1 MRIRVKN
8 SIMQPFRNEESSFQ
22 FSSYCVSLYNNII
35 YINSDRKLRY
45 VRNFTT
51 VRDRV
56 PVFAEFFNFTHKN
69 KIGFLTA
76 KENPSLC
83 DKRYIKL
90 QFWQFTKA
98 SKKCF

>member
-1 MRIRVKN
+1 
-8 SIMQPFRNEESSFQ
+8 MQPFRNEESSFQ

-35 YINSDRKLRY
+35 YINSDRKSRY

-56 PVFAEFFNFTHKN
+56 PVFAEFFNFTYKN
-69 KIGFLTA
+69 KIGFLTVMQ
-76 KENPSLC
+76 C
-83 DKRYIKL
+83 DKTYIKL

-98 SKKCF
+98 LKKCF

>member
-1 MRIRVKN
+1 MYNVWGENKIFKLDKGDIYAHKSQN

-56 PVFAEFFNFTHKN
+56 PVFAEFLNFTYKN

-76 KENPSLC
+76 KENPS
-83 DKRYIKL
+83 
-90 QFWQFTKA
+90 
-98 SKKCF
+98 